1 MGKFPVAVSTNQEHQ
16 QHQEIEGYQSRAS
29 RASETAYKTKIHQQP
44 PPDRRQ
50 NATTTSISSS
60 KTIVEKL
67 TIRRFKSRQLI
78 RERKQQ

>member
-1 MGKFPVAVSTNQEHQ
+1 MKMADISTSSDRINKPRAPAAST
-16 QHQEIEGYQSRAS
+16 SRAY
-29 RASETAYKTKIHQQP
+29 ETAYKTKIHQQP

-60 KTIVEKL
+60 ETIVEKL